1 MEERVEEEPFEQQG
15 PWYEEPAEEID
26 VTYTPDEILVHEI
39 DELDCR
45 LI

>member
-1 MEERVEEEPFEQQG
+1 MEERVEEESLEQRG
-15 PWYEEPAEEID
+15 PWYEESAEGTGEE

-45 LI
+45 